1 MQRVLTT
8 GQVARVFSVNI
19 NTVIKWFDEGKLEGF
34 RLPRSNERRIYRD
47 SVLTFMREHGIAN
60 ELLREF
66 DDEEDVR
73 KKSRR
78 NARPLTMGA
87 VTTNPPRGAELRAF
101 PRKPVEIVGTI
112 TAPDGGGEIGQV
124 VVRNLSLG
132 GAYITGFPVSGGI
145 PAEFRLSVAAN
156 GHPALDTAC
165 QLVHARREGDEMT
178 LGCRF
183 TRVDPLALQT
193 YLVNV

>member
-78 NARPLTMGA
+78 AARP
-87 VTTNPPRGAELRAF
+87 VTGPVTNPPGGAELRAF

-112 TAPDGGGEIGQV
+112 TPPDGGEAIGQV

-132 GAYITGFPVSGGI
+132 GAYITGFRLGGGI

-165 QLVHARREGDEMT
+165 QLVHARRDGDEMN